1 MLKQINIY
9 NNCYTTDKLLNRKAV
24 KMDDFRKKT
33 LNTFVAMRDDM
44 DQFKGSMNDWIL
56 FLNHEIR
63 DAKMRAKEL
72 QKRLEEL
79 EMERR
84 LRF

>member
-1 MLKQINIY
+1 MI
-9 NNCYTTDKLLNRKAV
+9 
-24 KMDDFRKKT
+24 KMDDFREKT
-33 LNTFVAMRDDM
+33 LNTFAVMREEV
-44 DQFKGSMNDWIL
+44 DQFKGSMNDWIM

-63 DAKMRAKEL
+63 NAKMQVKDL
-72 QKRLEEL
+72 QKRISEL

>member
-9 NNCYTTDKLLNRKAV
+9 NSSYTTNKLLKIGVA
-24 KMDDFRKKT
+24 KMDDFREKT
-33 LNTFVAMRDDM
+33 MNTFVAIRDDV
-44 DQFKGSMNDWIL
+44 DQFKGSMNDWIM

-63 DAKMRAKEL
+63 DTKMQLKEL
-72 QKRLEEL
+72 QKRISEL
-79 EMERR
+79 EMEKH